1 MTDIEGLV
9 DQLVKQHRRT
19 PLGRLPR
26 RVANAA
32 VLGAAVTMAL
42 VLAWGLRPDIAAAST
57 TPRFWV
63 KLGFGAGFA
72 AAGLAGLLAL
82 FRPEHPAPRRL
93 WLAAVPVAVI
103 VAAAFREVAALPT
116 TELMAAWLGN
126 SALICPFAI
135 AVLSVAPATALFLAG
150 RRSAP
155 TRLRLTGA
163 VIGLASGGISATL
176 YALHCPETGMAFVA
190 TWYLIGILLA
200 ASAGALSGPRLL
212 RW

>member
-1 MTDIEGLV
+1 MTEIDSLV
-9 DQLVKQHRRT
+9 DQLVAQHRRT
-19 PLGRLPR
+19 PLSRLPR

-32 VLGAAVTMAL
+32 FLGAAITFVL
-42 VLAWGLRPDIAAAST
+42 VFLWGLRPDIAAASA

-82 FRPEHPAPRRL
+82 FRPERPAPRRL
-93 WLAAVPVAVI
+93 WLAAVPVVII
-103 VAAAFREVAALPT
+103 VAAACAEVAALPQ
-116 TELMAAWLGN
+116 TELMAAWMGK

-135 AVLSVAPATALFLAG
+135 AALSVAPATALILAG

-200 ASAGALSGPRLL
+200 ALAGALSGPRLL

>member
-1 MTDIEGLV
+1 MTDIDGLV
-9 DQLVKQHRRT
+9 DQLVAQHRRT
-19 PLGRLPR
+19 PPSRLPR
-26 RVANAA
+26 RVAHAA
-32 VLGAAVTMAL
+32 CLGAAVTLVL
-42 VLAWGLRPDIAAAST
+42 VLAWGLRPDIAAASA

-72 AAGLAGLLAL
+72 AAGLAGLLVL

-93 WLAAVPVAVI
+93 WLAAIPVAVI
-103 VAAAFREVAALPT
+103 VAAALKEVAALPRAD
-116 TELMAAWLGN
+116 LMAAWVGT
-126 SALICPFAI
+126 SALVCPFAI
-135 AVLSVAPATALFLAG
+135 AALSAGPATALFLAG

-176 YALHCPETGMAFVA
+176 YALHCPETGMTFVA

-200 ASAGALSGPRLL
+200 ALAGAISGPRLL